1 MLYAYLAQTA
11 TVAAMVAYLMLNGRS
26 EPGVCLLIV
35 GNHLV
40 SSLGMLICVS
50 EDEGKRGR
58 FGNAAL
64 VFFVF
69 CMLGL
74 PPSPGF
80 FGRLMLF
87 KTSFAATDL
96 PGYLLRLSF
105 LANLFVVYCQSKALG
120 PVFSRM
126 KTGPKTSALLTTAL
140 LLLGGCLFFG
150 MLFTTKLKNYLAV
163 SGL

>member
-11 TVAAMVAYLMLNGRS
+11 TVAAMVVYLTLNGRS

-105 LANLFVVYCQSKALG
+105 LVNLFRRLLPVERAG
-120 PVFSRM
+120 P
-126 KTGPKTSALLTTAL
+126 
-140 LLLGGCLFFG
+140 C
-150 MLFTTKLKNYLAV
+150 
-163 SGL
+163 